1 MRHNSTIMILTSDL
15 PDEVLLRELGERME
29 AQRLARNLT
38 QAQLAKEAGVSRR
51 TIERMEAGAVG
62 TQLSVFLRVCR
73 ALDIIPR
80 FELLLPAREPSPI
93 DMLRY
98 KQTRRR
104 RARVVKEKARTE
116 WTWGEES

>member
-1 MRHNSTIMILTSDL
+1 MILTSDL

-29 AQRLARNLT
+29 AQRLSRNLT

-80 FELLLPAREPSPI
+80 FELLLPAPEPSPI
-93 DMLRY
+93 EMLRY

-116 WTWGEES
+116 WTWGEEG